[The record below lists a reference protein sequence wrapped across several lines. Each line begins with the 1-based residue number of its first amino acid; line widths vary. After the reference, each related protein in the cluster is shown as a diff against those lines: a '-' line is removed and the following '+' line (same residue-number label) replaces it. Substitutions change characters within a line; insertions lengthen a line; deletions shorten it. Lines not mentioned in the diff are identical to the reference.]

1 MDVNETKLEERVPKK
16 IITLPTLGKLK
27 KERSTIP
34 NMLRVNRASR

>member
-1 MDVNETKLEERVPKK
+1 MDVNETKLKERVPKT

-27 KERSTIP
+27 KEGSTIP

>member
-1 MDVNETKLEERVPKK
+1 MDVSEIKLKERLPKT

-27 KERSTIP
+27 KESSTIP